1 MSGRRP
7 GAALTP
13 VWDNGDVPE
22 YRDVRR
28 EADGTAGR
36 PYETRRPRGRH
47 LKNRLHSAHG
57 QRRRRRARRA
67 ALHQLPGVRRDRQRQ
82 PTTSSK
88 IAPDVDVPRASLTKR
103 SRSPWKR
110 LGSTAGTSRPPSVVF
125 PSGGVHQKSGD
136 AAISAP
142 GRSARRSAPAARGGC
157 SDGRRGIYR
166 ARRSTRKRRE
176 SRRCSTTRTRA
187 VTTSRSAAP
196 PTTRN
201 ASETHPMRFFQT
213 PTHACEHAET
223 TGNTVTRRRRRGAAT
238 PCRPRTTTP
247 PLRRSAGSSRKRRT
261 SRNESR

>member
-7 GAALTP
+7 GAAPTP
-13 VWDNGDVPE
+13 GWDNGDVPE

-103 SRSPWKR
+103 ARSPWKR

-125 PSGGVHQKSGD
+125 SSGGVRQKSGD
-136 AAISAP
+136 AAIFAP
-142 GRSARRSAPAARGGC
+142 GRSARARGGRLPPHEE
-157 SDGRRGIYR
+157 GVPTGGAGFTERGEAR
-166 ARRSTRKRRE
+166 GSVGSRADAARRAHELSQQVGQPRLQPLETQAKLTQCGSPRR
-176 SRRCSTTRTRA
+176 RRTRA
-187 VTTSRSAAP
+187 STQRP
-196 PTTRN
+196 LG
-201 ASETHPMRFFQT
+201 T
-213 PTHACEHAET
+213 P
-223 TGNTVTRRRRRGAAT
+223 
-238 PCRPRTTTP
+238 
-247 PLRRSAGSSRKRRT
+247 
-261 SRNESR
+261 